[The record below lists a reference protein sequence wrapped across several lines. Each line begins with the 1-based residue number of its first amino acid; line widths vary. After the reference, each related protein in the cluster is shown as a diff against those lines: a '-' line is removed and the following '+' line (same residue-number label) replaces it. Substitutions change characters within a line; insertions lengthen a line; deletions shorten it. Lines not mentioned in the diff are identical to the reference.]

1 MADSLA
7 AGLTLRWDFS
17 ACWNMNV
24 LPSTRCLYDLDIV
37 PGFLCSP
44 EVLGHQQIL
53 WYQIPPFWLILE
65 TPLCKH
71 FHSQT
76 EGSQRF
82 ALIVSGFCY
91 KEYQSAEADKDS
103 ISQLIFIGICS
114 SVLGFFCPTL
124 SAGAEDSLLR
134 KLSWQT
140 VYCEL
145 RKTFRNFNTKSF
157 LPYWISN
164 PISFSFLYFY

>member
-1 MADSLA
+1 MADSLV

-17 ACWNMNV
+17 ACWKMNV
-24 LPSTRCLYDLDIV
+24 LPSTRSLCDLHTV

-44 EVLGHQQIL
+44 EVLGHQQII

-71 FHSQT
+71 FHFPTQ
-76 EGSQRF
+76 GRQRF

-103 ISQLIFIGICS
+103 ISQLIFIGFCS
-114 SVLGFFCPTL
+114 SVLVFL
-124 SAGAEDSLLR
+124 SNAER
-134 KLSWQT
+134 CGRGQFAQKVIMANC
-140 VYCEL
+140 VY
-145 RKTFRNFNTKSF
+145 KTFRNLQKA
-157 LPYWISN
+157 
-164 PISFSFLYFY
+164 LYLIEFPTLL